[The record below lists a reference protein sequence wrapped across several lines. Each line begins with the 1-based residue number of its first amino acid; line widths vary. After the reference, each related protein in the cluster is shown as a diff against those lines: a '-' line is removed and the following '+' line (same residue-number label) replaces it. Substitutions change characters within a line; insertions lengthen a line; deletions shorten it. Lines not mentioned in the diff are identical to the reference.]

1 MDAASKRTWGL
12 TNRETSP
19 TEAEGG
25 RQSIKAI
32 RAYCGRER
40 RVFYFAIRRVR
51 KAPQPST
58 TPIRRN
64 EEGVDT
70 SFFWL
75 QIVNCRL
82 KANGLRA
89 SQICAS
95 RQKSYLALPHNPFPT
110 RVIFSVCKE
119 TNFMLTVQVFVKSF
133 MFPSLSPFEK
143 RGGASRGLERKSWR
157 EKVADFQ
164 REGQLSKKKSGCP
177 PPFYD
182 L

>member
-40 RVFYFAIRRVR
+40 RVFYFATRRGR

-64 EEGVDT
+64 EEGNEWEEGVDT
-70 SFFWL
+70 SFFL
-75 QIVNCRL
+75 VANCEL
-82 KANGLRA
+82 SAKGKWTSGFANL
-89 SQICAS
+89 C
-95 RQKSYLALPHNPFPT
+95 
-110 RVIFSVCKE
+110 FSTEVL
-119 TNFMLTVQVFVKSF
+119 FS
-133 MFPSLSPFEK
+133 SP
-143 RGGASRGLERKSWR
+143 A
-157 EKVADFQ
+157 
-164 REGQLSKKKSGCP
+164 
-177 PPFYD
+177 
-182 L
+182 